1 LILQLGWAALLAL
14 WLCYYFV
21 LGPARE
27 LWLNYWLVG
36 DGQQSVAV
44 ITHADWA
51 GHGVFVY
58 RYRANQ
64 KTYTGQDPRSY
75 QNPKYANVLPG
86 QETVVYF
93 SSSHHWLSAI
103 NMPSVVMFRGLPVV
117 RWPGCLYFFSSLP
130 QSIQKAA
137 GHCVTD
143 SSLWRLA
150 RSANSVAATASQSDD
165 FVIDKHKA
173 VGWALLIV
181 LAMAAIVIGVDALLA
196 R

>member
-1 LILQLGWAALLAL
+1 LAL

-75 QNPKYANVLPG
+75 QNPKYANVCLDKRR
-86 QETVVYF
+86 
-93 SSSHHWLSAI
+93 LSI
-103 NMPSVVMFRGLPVV
+103 SR
-117 RWPGCLYFFSSLP
+117 
-130 QSIQKAA
+130 
-137 GHCVTD
+137 
-143 SSLWRLA
+143 RL
-150 RSANSVAATASQSDD
+150 
-165 FVIDKHKA
+165 I
-173 VGWALLIV
+173 
-181 LAMAAIVIGVDALLA
+181 IGY
-196 R
+196 RR